1 MSVQNSQS
9 IASFECILM
18 LQNTCSIARLE
29 HGLSVQNTWSI
40 VRFECGLKLAE
51 QELNCIPWYLPQ
63 VLVTKS
69 IEIFFY

>member
-1 MSVQNSQS
+1 
-9 IASFECILM
+9 M

-40 VRFECGLKLAE
+40 ARFECGLKLAE

-63 VLVTKS
+63 VFVNKS
-69 IEIFFY
+69 IEHFFLNT